1 MGVRDN
7 DRRLRPNFEHAFRFS
22 ALLTP
27 NGEVLEIER
36 QALTFWGLTERD
48 VKGRRFWDI
57 GWRLV
62 QDDQEQRLKSAV
74 QAAAQGR
81 IVRREAAVWTSGEQK
96 AALSFSLRPLTDE
109 QGEIVVLVADA
120 RNLTRRSQVEATLE
134 RISAGEQDRSP
145 GGAVRAQAALQW
157 VEDAVFV
164 SDGAGIIDYLN
175 PAAANLLG
183 QAADAAL
190 GRPLS
195 AVLAELGPQTVALR
209 EHVLRSHGEAPQSE
223 QEYRFQLEA
232 ATRLLTLRALYT
244 PVEPGG
250 GFVLVLRVEAEEP
263 HPALLGRDALT
274 GLLNRGGLLA
284 QLSRALQEDCGAGR
298 HHTLCYLDLD
308 GFEQINVSL
317 GPQAADEALRQVAKE
332 LRSHARHGDVV
343 ARLGGDDFAL
353 LLRDCALSDARMVT
367 EAMLSGIHQ
376 LRPSARGE
384 PPQLSASAGLVEL
397 ASGLEPRTVL
407 RAAKQACLQA
417 KEAGGN
423 QLMAADTAAAPPAEG
438 VAHTAERFFEQHRLR
453 LFAQPLVAL
462 DGGGGQAHAEVL
474 LRLEADDGSLRLPK
488 EMLDQAEQ
496 SDLMGG
502 IDRWVIRKVFAHCA
516 QRDTFGPH
524 RLADGFSIN
533 LSHASLADEGFMSF
547 IKAQRDEFDLDP
559 QRVSFEIGEPAALAD
574 VVRTRAVIESLHAA
588 GFEVT
593 LDDCGNG
600 GHPLGY
606 LRELPVDCLK
616 IGGRLVRAVV
626 DDPVDNV
633 LVDSINRIAHLTGK
647 RTVGKCVENDA
658 TVKRLRALHV
668 DFAQG
673 FGLAEPMAMRG
684 AGP

>member
-7 DRRLRPNFEHAFRFS
+7 DRRLRPDFEHAFRFS
-22 ALLTP
+22 ALLKP

-36 QALTFWGLTERD
+36 QALAFWGLSERD

-81 IVRREAAVWTSGEQK
+81 AVRREAAVWTSAEQK
-96 AALSFSLRPLTDE
+96 VALSFSLRPLIDE
-109 QGEIVVLVADA
+109 QGEIIVLIADA
-120 RNLTRRSQVEATLE
+120 RNLTRRSQVEAALE
-134 RISAGEQDRSP
+134 RIVAGERTQQAS
-145 GGAVRAQAALQW
+145 GAVRAQAALQW
-157 VEDAVFV
+157 VEVAVFV
-164 SDGAGIIDYLN
+164 SDDEGIIEYLN

-190 GRPLS
+190 GRPLT
-195 AVLAELGPQTVALR
+195 AVLAELGPETVALR
-209 EHVLRSHGEAPQSE
+209 EHVLRSHGAAVPGE

-232 ATRLLTLRALYT
+232 ATRLLGIRALYSPIET
-244 PVEPGG
+244 GG

-317 GPQAADEALRQVAKE
+317 GPQAADEALRQVAVE
-332 LRSHARHGDVV
+332 LRGHARHGDVV

-353 LLRDCALSDARMVT
+353 LLRDCALNDARMVT

-376 LRPSARGE
+376 LRPTARGK
-384 PPQLSASAGLVEL
+384 PPQFSASAGLVEL
-397 ASGLEPRTVL
+397 AGGLEPRTVL
-407 RAAKQACLQA
+407 RAAKQACLHA

-423 QLMAADTAAAPPAEG
+423 QLVATTAMAAQDAEG
-438 VAHTAERFFEQHRLR
+438 TARTVQQLFEQHRVR

-462 DGGGGQAHAEVL
+462 DGHGSRAHAEVL
-474 LRLEADDGSLRLPK
+474 LRLEGDDGSLQPPK
-488 EMLDQAEQ
+488 EILGRAEQ
-496 SDLMGG
+496 SDLMTA

-516 QRDTFGPH
+516 RKDTFGPH
-524 RLADGFSIN
+524 RIADGFSIN
-533 LSHASLADEGFMSF
+533 LSHASLADDGLISF
-547 IKAQRDEFDLDP
+547 IKGQRNEFGLDP
-559 QRVSFEIGEPAALAD
+559 QRISFEIGEPAALAD
-574 VVRTRAVIESLHAA
+574 VVRTRAIIEALHEA
-588 GFEVT
+588 GFQVT

-600 GHPLGY
+600 GHPLNY
-606 LRELPVDCLK
+606 LRELPVDYIK
-616 IGGRLVRAVV
+616 IGASLVRTLV

-633 LVDSINRIAHLTGK
+633 LVDSINRIGHLTGK

-658 TVKRLRALHV
+658 TVKRLRALQV

-673 FGLAEPMAMRG
+673 FGLAEPMAMGRG
-684 AGP
+684 AS